1 VPPPEVDYTIFTD
14 ASNEGWGASDNNIT
28 INGRW
33 SEKEKEMHI
42 NEQELVA
49 IKYAILSYLKSGIQ
63 PKHIKIMSDN
73 ATAISYINKYGGCKS
88 KNCNII
94 SSDIWGICI
103 AYGVHI
109 SAAHIPGKH
118 NVVADIASREFR
130 DSAEWMLNPDV
141 FRNIC
146 ETLGTPEIDLFAT
159 RLNKQLPEYVS
170 WLPDPGSQHIDAMSI
185 SSSSLQLPGT
195 KKRHPMSPKM
205 KLLVVLCSRDLKQ
218 QEKFLITQQKFC
230 KQRGGRRQQ
239 TNIQVASRGSQSFV
253 VKDRLVQCMPIL
265 H

>member
-1 VPPPEVDYTIFTD
+1 LSEQCTIRTVASLLGNITAAFEGVQHGRLHYRLLEMDKNSSLKTEKGNFEAVCNISREGQHDIQWWRDNITTAYKSMCPPPEVDYTIFTD

-146 ETLGTPEIDLFAT
+146 ETLGTPDIDLFAT

-170 WLPDPGSQHIDAMSI
+170 WLPDPGSQAY
-185 SSSSLQLPGT
+185 
-195 KKRHPMSPKM
+195 RCY
-205 KLLVVLCSRDLKQ
+205 VY
-218 QEKFLITQQKFC
+218 FLE
-230 KQRGGRRQQ
+230 
-239 TNIQVASRGSQSFV
+239 
-253 VKDRLVQCMPIL
+253 
-265 H
+265 